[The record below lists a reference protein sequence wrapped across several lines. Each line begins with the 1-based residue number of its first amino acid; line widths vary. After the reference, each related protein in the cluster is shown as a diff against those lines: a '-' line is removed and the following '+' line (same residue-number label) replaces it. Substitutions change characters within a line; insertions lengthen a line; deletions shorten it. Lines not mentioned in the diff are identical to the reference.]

1 MELSGQTFCPSERR
15 RSATVASSRC
25 TARSR
30 WAPMSAGASTPSSI
44 SKASAIWLRAF
55 SSVSSIVEAFRAESE
70 GFPETA
76 VWHEPGTK
84 FGLGRLILADIR
96 LHGGAL
102 RVSQTRTRAIQS
114 SEAWSYLWIMER
126 ASESPEAPRDAEPQ
140 AASVHAEKLEAGP
153 CPALARTFLC
163 SQTSVETRRRLG
175 DGLDSRAVNLRAGPC
190 SQSSFSSSP
199 TSS

>member
-1 MELSGQTFCPSERR
+1 
-15 RSATVASSRC
+15 
-25 TARSR
+25 
-30 WAPMSAGASTPSSI
+30 MSAGASRYQVSPRRAPYGCVLFLACR
-44 SKASAIWLRAF
+44 ASLKLSEQSLRGSRDSA
-55 SSVSSIVEAFRAESE
+55 A
-70 GFPETA
+70 
-76 VWHEPGTK
+76 WHEPGTK

-163 SQTSVETRRRLG
+163 SQTCVETRRRLG